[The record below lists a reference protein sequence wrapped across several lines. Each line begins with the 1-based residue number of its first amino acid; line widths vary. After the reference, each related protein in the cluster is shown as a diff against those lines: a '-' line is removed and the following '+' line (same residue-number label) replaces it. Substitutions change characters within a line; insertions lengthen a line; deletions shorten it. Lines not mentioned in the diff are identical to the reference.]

1 MVGRYIRMKVIIR
14 TVEREGR
21 EGRDGS
27 EEKGE
32 KGDTRFGGGR
42 GI

>member
-1 MVGRYIRMKVIIR
+1 MVGRYIRIKVIIR

-21 EGRDGS
+21 EGKEGS

-32 KGDTRFGGGR
+32 KGDTKFGGR

>member
-1 MVGRYIRMKVIIR
+1 VVGRYIRIKVIIR

-21 EGRDGS
+21 EGKEGS

-32 KGDTRFGGGR
+32 KGDTKFGGR